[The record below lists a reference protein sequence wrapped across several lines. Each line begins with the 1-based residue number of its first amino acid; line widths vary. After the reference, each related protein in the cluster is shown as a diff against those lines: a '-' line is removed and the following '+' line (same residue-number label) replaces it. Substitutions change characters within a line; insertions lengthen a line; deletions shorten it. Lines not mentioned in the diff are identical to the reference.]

1 MFPGVNPP
9 RVVDPAFDTCIREA
23 TLDQNLRV
31 DTEVFCDKV
40 AQLRELLSV
49 RHSVFV
55 LGCACSAKTE
65 VWRTLA
71 YSQTRFGEKTVFSCL
86 NPKAISSDELYVFS
100 SAFPHAQPSAA
111 SDWLTSAIPTPLSL
125 LSLITTIVKDTA
137 TSTRPPR
144 SGRTASCP
152 S

>member
-1 MFPGVNPP
+1 M
-9 RVVDPAFDTCIREA
+9 DPEFEKAIRTA
-23 TLDQNLRV
+23 TLKQNLRV

-71 YSQTRFGEKTVFSCL
+71 LSQTEFGEKTVYSCL
-86 NPKAISSDELYVFS
+86 NPKAISSDELYGYVNQ
-100 SAFPHAQPSAA
+100 ATKEW
-111 SDWLTSAIPTPLSL
+111 SDGVLSILMRDYRWVL
-125 LSLITTIVKDTA
+125 LLLACSLN
-137 TSTRPPR
+137 
-144 SGRTASCP
+144 
-152 S
+152 